1 MNINAW
7 VCAVVVVLGTTL
19 SCTSGTSPDVA
30 SSAGALSPTSGWN
43 GCSGSFDTHESPTGA
58 YFVTDFGCSS
68 SPHFTDTSDNCCP
81 SGVAQ
86 AAAVGLCNAGTTTAG
101 CSDSVG
107 TTSAIA
113 CERAVNWFSTGG
125 STFGLGT
132 RLRLTRPDNGTSV
145 VVFVIDNGPACYRE
159 KQFGGFALDIS
170 YPAIMALYGSEE
182 GVSDRKTV
190 NVTVVSAS
198 TPLGVA
204 GATMPQ
210 LDASVDTG
218 AMSHDSGHADAAS
231 SSHDAAPT
239 SKDAGSTTHDATTP
253 GNDAGP
259 GDARVAQEAAAVD
272 TGAAAPDASTA
283 TPCTTDGEC
292 NPGTDGSGQ
301 YCSGGHCVAGCNAD
315 WECPGVTT
323 CVAMTCQ

>member
-1 MNINAW
+1 MNVNAW

-19 SCTSGTSPDVA
+19 CCSSGTSSDVA
-30 SSAGALSPTSGWN
+30 SSADALSPTSGWT

-68 SPHFTDTSDNCCP
+68 SPFFTDSSDNCCP

-86 AAAVGLCNAGTTTAG
+86 AATDGLCNAGTTTAG
-101 CSDSVG
+101 CTDSVG
-107 TTSAIA
+107 TTASIA

-132 RLRLTRPDNGTSV
+132 HLRLTRPDNGTSV
-145 VVFVIDNGPACYRE
+145 VVFVLDNGPACYRE
-159 KQFGGFALDIS
+159 QQFGGFALDIS

-190 NVTVVSAS
+190 TVTVVPGS
-198 TPLGVA
+198 TPLGPTGATAPQVDA
-204 GATMPQ
+204 GADVGPI
-210 LDASVDTG
+210 
-218 AMSHDSGHADAAS
+218 SHDSGPADAPSSVHDAAS
-231 SSHDAAPT
+231 TSHDASSAGHDAAPA
-239 SKDAGSTTHDATTP
+239 SDDASEVDAS
-253 GNDAGP
+253 GLD
-259 GDARVAQEAAAVD
+259 DAAAAD
-272 TGAAAPDASTA
+272 TGAPGADASTA
-283 TPCTTDGEC
+283 TACTSDGEC

-301 YCSGGHCVAGCNAD
+301 YCSGGYCVAGCDAS
-315 WECPGVTT
+315 WECPGNTT